1 MCLSTFKL
9 MVTVGLSNHGS
20 FLFTIFL
27 IDSVYIVGKLVMH
40 PCVSFRSGA
49 SPVVASYFVKVTEL
63 QLHGKKVTKLLLPF
77 KKSN

>member
-1 MCLSTFKL
+1 MCLS
-9 MVTVGLSNHGS
+9 TVGLSNHGS
-20 FLFTIFL
+20 FSFTIFL

-63 QLHGKKVTKLLLPF
+63 QLQLHDKKVTKLQLPF
-77 KKSN
+77 